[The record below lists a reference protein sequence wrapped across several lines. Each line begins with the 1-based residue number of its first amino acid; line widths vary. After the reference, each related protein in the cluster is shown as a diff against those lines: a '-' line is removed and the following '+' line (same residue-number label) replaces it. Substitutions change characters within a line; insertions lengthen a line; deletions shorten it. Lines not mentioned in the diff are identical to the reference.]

1 MHNIFIQLA
10 EKQLAG
16 LCSFK
21 NSNNSLSVPIEKN
34 NGTEKPTLLMLHGWQ
49 DNAASF
55 DVLFTDL
62 IKHYHVVALDW
73 PGHGLS
79 DHRHSD
85 NYYHF
90 VDYMDDLH
98 QIVELLS
105 VQNLYLVGHSLG
117 AIVAGCYAA
126 AFPEKV
132 QGIVLIEGLTPLYEI
147 TDNAALRL
155 KQGITSRQ
163 RYRQRNATRLKRKMA
178 SFEEALNLRSV
189 VNKLSKSDLY
199 PLVKRGTETDGK
211 HWYWRHDER
220 LRCDSL
226 YRMAEEHAQALMSQI
241 QCPALSIVGHSGFQQ
256 LQRKNPERTW
266 FQQLKQVKV
275 TGGHHCHIDSP
286 NDVYRHILTFTQGF

>member
-21 NSNNSLSVPIEKN
+21 NSNNSASVPIEKK
-34 NGTEKPTLLMLHGWQ
+34 NGVEKPTLLMLHGWQ

-55 DVLFTDL
+55 DVLFADL
-62 IKHYHVVALDW
+62 VKHYHVVALDW

-79 DHRHSD
+79 DHRDGD
-85 NYYHF
+85 NFYHF
-90 VDYMDDLH
+90 VDYIDDLH
-98 QIVELLS
+98 QVIEFLS

-132 QGIVLIEGLTPLYEI
+132 QGIVLIEGLTPLYE
-147 TDNAALRL
+147 TADNTVLRL

-163 RYRQRNATRLKRKMA
+163 RYRQRNVIRPKRKMA
-178 SFEEALNLRSV
+178 SFEEALNLRCV

-199 PLVKRGTETDGK
+199 PLVERGTETDGE
-211 HWYWRHDER
+211 HWYWLHDER

-226 YRMAEEHAQALMSQI
+226 YRMAGEHAHALMSQI
-241 QCPALSIVGHSGFQQ
+241 QCPVLSIVGHDGFQQ
-256 LQRKNPERTW
+256 LQRKKPERVW
-266 FQQLKQVKV
+266 FQQFKQVKV
-275 TGGHHCHIDSP
+275 AGGHHCHIDSP
-286 NDVYRHILTFTQGF
+286 NDVYRHILTFTQRF

>member
-16 LCSFK
+16 LCSFES
-21 NSNNSLSVPIEKN
+21 SNNSLSVPIEKN
-34 NGTEKPTLLMLHGWQ
+34 NDTEKPTLLMLHGWQ

-79 DHRHSD
+79 EHRHRD

-90 VDYMDDLH
+90 VDYIDDLH
-98 QIVELLS
+98 QVVELLS
-105 VQNLYLVGHSLG
+105 EQNLYLVGHSLG

-132 QGIVLIEGLTPLYEI
+132 QGIVLIEGLTPLYE
-147 TDNAALRL
+147 TADNTALRL
-155 KQGITSRQ
+155 KQGIVSRQ
-163 RYRQRNATRLKRKMA
+163 RYRQRNVTRPKRKMA
-178 SFEEALNLRSV
+178 SFEEALNLRCV
-189 VNKLSKSDLY
+189 VNKLTKSELY
-199 PLVKRGTETDGK
+199 PLVERGTETDGE

-241 QCPALSIVGHSGFQQ
+241 QCPVLSIVGNNGFQQ
-256 LQRKNPERTW
+256 LQRKTPERLW
-266 FQQLKQVKV
+266 FQQFNQVKV
-275 TGGHHCHIDSP
+275 AGGHHCHIDSP
-286 NDVYRHILTFTQGF
+286 NDVYRHILTFTQDF